1 MAGIAIPALPEVKG
15 SKKRR
20 SGRRKPTTTKA
31 LRFLSL
37 IFSGLKTCPEK
48 FGRSLEV
55 PSLKRQRHQ
64 RSSCI

>member
-48 FGRSLEV
+48 FGGSL
-55 PSLKRQRHQ
+55 
-64 RSSCI
+64 